1 MPVPVRE
8 MVVDWDYQR
17 DNVRAFKLRLRTE
30 PVVRIDNREV
40 VGARFVGPQTLL
52 AEHNVPPSIR
62 AYLGGGRTG
71 RQRPPAGA

>member
-40 VGARFVGPQTLL
+40 VGARFVDPRALL
-52 AEHNVPPSIR
+52 AAHNVPPSIR
-62 AYLGGGRTG
+62 AYLGEA
-71 RQRPPAGA
+71 RPSA